1 MCCHQPLNE
10 KDKRPRKPWLTLLLK
25 PIPAG
30 RVWEKLDR
38 AWRQKCWLDLDLR
51 KRSKE
56 ESVPTAERRLSST
69 LFTFYWDSYFMT
81 VISGWLLSLW
91 WTIFLILAYDVSS
104 VVVLLPGE
112 SHEWRSLVLRVGH
125 DWATSLSL
133 FTFTPWRRKWQTH
146 SSVLALRIP
155 GTGEPGGLLSVGS
168 HRVGHDWSDLA
179 AAAVL
184 KK

>member
-1 MCCHQPLNE
+1 MRCHQPLSE

-25 PIPAG
+25 PIPAV
-30 RVWEKLDR
+30 RVWEKLDG

-69 LFTFYWDSYFMT
+69 LFTFYWDFYFMT

-112 SHEWRSLVLRVGH
+112 SHERRSLVLRVGH

-133 FTFTPWRRKWQTH
+133 FTFAHCRRKWQPTPVFLPWESQGRGSLVGCRLWGH
-146 SSVLALRIP
+146 
-155 GTGEPGGLLSVGS
+155 TG
-168 HRVGHDWSDLA
+168 SDMTE
-179 AAAVL
+179 VT
-184 KK
+184 